1 MRIVSYNGQD
11 IDFDD
16 AAAQMDPALREIVE
30 AELGDCTEQELI
42 DAYAAAHLAVYG
54 ADEVRPGPLGD
65 REVRR
70 GGREAPACEVPPIPA
85 RAVRTPS
92 PDRPRRPHRV

>member
-1 MRIVSYNGQD
+1 MVSYNGQD

-30 AELGDCTEQELI
+30 AELGECSEQELI

-54 ADEVRPGPLGD
+54 EDFY
-65 REVRR
+65 
-70 GGREAPACEVPPIPA
+70 VP
-85 RAVRTPS
+85 
-92 PDRPRRPHRV
+92 

>member
-1 MRIVSYNGQD
+1 MAIVSYNGQE

-30 AELGDCTEQELI
+30 AELGDGAEQELI

-54 ADEVRPGPLGD
+54 EDFY
-65 REVRR
+65 
-70 GGREAPACEVPPIPA
+70 VP
-85 RAVRTPS
+85 
-92 PDRPRRPHRV
+92 

>member
-1 MRIVSYNGQD
+1 MHAGMAMVSYNGQE

-30 AELGDCTEQELI
+30 AELGEASEQELI

-54 ADEVRPGPLGD
+54 EDFY
-65 REVRR
+65 
-70 GGREAPACEVPPIPA
+70 VP
-85 RAVRTPS
+85 
-92 PDRPRRPHRV
+92 

>member
-1 MRIVSYNGQD
+1 MTTVSYNGQE

-30 AELGDCTEQELI
+30 AELGEPTEQELI

-54 ADEVRPGPLGD
+54 EDFY
-65 REVRR
+65 
-70 GGREAPACEVPPIPA
+70 VP
-85 RAVRTPS
+85 
-92 PDRPRRPHRV
+92 